1 MLGKVL
7 KYDLKSM
14 GKSLFPLYAGLL
26 GLALVLKFIGF
37 IADNV
42 SAFSFIYSI
51 MFIFFIVLV
60 IGGLFYTFFV
70 SIMRYYK
77 NLYSDEGYLTHTLPV
92 STGSLLFSKVFSS
105 FIYIILSV
113 IISFISI
120 IIVLGFND
128 VFNVLKEGLEFFSL
142 CFDMSV
148 GTITLLAIFLLLLS
162 YICYVLMVYTGISLG
177 NMHSKNK
184 ITFSVVYTVAIYY
197 VTQILGVLM
206 LGIIFLINP
215 DIMSQLDQAIPDKK
229 YFMWVIGSGIG
240 LNIVVVLVC
249 YFICYNRLKHLNLS

>member
-14 GKSLFPLYAGLL
+14 GKSLFPLYAGLIV
-26 GLALVLKFIGF
+26 LALVLKVISFIT
-37 IADNV
+37 DSV
-42 SAFSFIYSI
+42 SAFKFVYNI
-51 MFIFFIVLV
+51 MFIFFIILV
-60 IGGLFYTFFV
+60 IGGLFYTFLV

-92 STGSLLFSKVFSS
+92 GTNSLLFSKVVSS
-105 FIYIILSV
+105 LVYIVLSV

-120 IIVLGFND
+120 IIVLGYND
-128 VFNVLKEGLEFFSL
+128 VVSVLKEGLEFFSL

-148 GTITLLAIFLLLLS
+148 FSIAMWAIFFLLLS
-162 YICYVLMVYTGISLG
+162 YICYVLMVYAGISLG

-184 ITFSVVYTVAIYY
+184 IVFSVIYTVVIYY
-197 VTQILGVLM
+197 ITQMLGVL
-206 LGIIFLINP
+206 LIGIMFLVNP
-215 DIMSQLDQAIPDKK
+215 DIMSQLDQAIPDKE
-229 YFMWVIGSGIG
+229 YFIWIMGCGMG
-240 LNIVVVLVC
+240 LNLVLLFTC

>member
-14 GKSLFPLYAGLL
+14 GKSLFPLYAGLIV
-26 GLALVLKFIGF
+26 LALVLKVISFIT
-37 IADNV
+37 DSV
-42 SAFSFIYSI
+42 SAFKFVYNI
-51 MFIFFIVLV
+51 MFIFFIILV
-60 IGGLFYTFFV
+60 IGGLFYTFLV

-92 STGSLLFSKVFSS
+92 GTNSLLFSKVVSS
-105 FIYIILSV
+105 LVYIVLSV

-120 IIVLGFND
+120 IIVLGYND
-128 VFNVLKEGLEFFSL
+128 VVSVLKEGLEFFSL

-148 GTITLLAIFLLLLS
+148 FSIAMWAIFFLLLS

-215 DIMSQLDQAIPDKK
+215 DIMGQLDQAIPDKK
-229 YFMWVIGSGIG
+229 YFIQVIGSGIG